1 MTRPGPRTPKPRPR
15 RHAGASRTLQPTVSA
30 VVRERTG
37 SAWSRTRPVH
47 RRPRLRR
54 RRALPRPG
62 EPRRCGLG
70 GGRRRAAP
78 RLRRCPLAECAIVHA
93 DRDLVVVDKP
103 AGMPSVPDQPGARG
117 TMADCARTLLLAM
130 GRDPDT
136 PLDAVR
142 RLDRDTSGLAVYA
155 RSTEMDEDHAHG
167 RAVGDEGDDPHVGFA
182 CPRRSATSRSA
193 GPVATC
199 STSPRRPRSTGSG
212 SRRAA
217 CSGLDGRLER
227 AAPHGARFFQ
237 PGGNRRAPPAISLTS
252 GSRPALCVVIFP
264 GAAAGRPRGP
274 TNLIHLDPLVADD
287 RGPAHDLV
295 ADELRVGL
303 GRARDDVEAQLLQ
316 LLAHGGHGKCQLE
329 R

>member
-1 MTRPGPRTPKPRPR
+1 MGHGGIAYLPFGREAQRARSDRRYSSSSRPAQDRERPPPGPCGTRAPVTRSSPLSRPSFGNGQAAR
-15 RHAGASRTLQPTVSA
+15 GRAHATCAPTVASPSTASA
-30 VVRERTG
+30 AST
-37 SAWSRTRPVH
+37 
-47 RRPRLRR
+47 
-54 RRALPRPG
+54 
-62 EPRRCGLG
+62 
-70 GGRRRAAP
+70 RRAAP
-78 RLRRCPLAECAIVHA
+78 LRARWWSWTSGPPAAE
-93 DRDLVVVDKP
+93 LP
-103 AGMPSVPDQPGARG
+103 AGRAR
-117 TMADCARTLLLAM
+117 DRARLPRSG
-130 GRDPDT
+130 GRRQ
-136 PLDAVR
+136 AR
-142 RLDRDTSGLAVYA
+142 RNAKRS
-155 RSTEMDEDHAHG
+155 RSTRHDARRRGGFAERDEDHAHG

-252 GSRPALCVVIFP
+252 GSRPALCVVILP

-303 GRARDDVEAQLLQ
+303 GRARDDVESQLLQ